1 MIRTER
7 IKDKFLKR
15 DEKLKSKRSE
25 QENANYCKDCVWFR
39 LSQARLPDFKA
50 PDEEDEAEY
59 FAHQEQKKG
68 DKGAC
73 EFLPSAET

>member
-1 MIRTER
+1 MIRAER

-25 QENANYCKDCVWFR
+25 QENANCCKDCVRFR

-50 PDEEDEAEY
+50 QDEGDEAEN
-59 FAHQEQKKG
+59 FANQEQKKG
-68 DKGAC
+68 DKGAY
-73 EFLPSAET
+73 ELLPAAET

>member
-25 QENANYCKDCVWFR
+25 QENANCCKDCVWFR
-39 LSQARLPDFKA
+39 LSQAWLPDFKA
-50 PDEEDEAEY
+50 QDEGDEAEN

-73 EFLPSAET
+73 ESLPPAET